1 MIHKLAAKFYF
12 YQLKDKAGE
21 QAYHYLRGREL
32 SDETI
37 VKFGLGYSAK
47 FSDSPVPVCQGQGV
61 HGRCPQQIRTFSG

>member
-47 FSDSPVPVCQGQGV
+47 FSDSLYRYVKGKG
-61 HGRCPQQIRTFSG
+61 